1 MLAVPGLAIAVS
13 ACGSSDRAFRGHTAR
28 EWAAQLSAPTTRER
42 VQAAEALYHIAPTST
57 EVVDALIAAM
67 KDTSGEVQSTVAV
80 ALSTVGAR
88 AVPGL
93 ADALDDDHTSVRM
106 TALALLAERGADAAP
121 ATRDIARA
129 LADSNEEVRIAAAQT
144 LARIGPAARDAEPA
158 LLEAAVRGSSSLR
171 GAALEALVAN
181 DAEPGPLGPVLAA
194 ALRESPAALRAD
206 AVPLVPR
213 SRVDP
218 LEAMTMIK
226 PLTADPDAR
235 VRQAAYRSLGGLLL
249 APEVGAQARALLLAA
264 RTSPDTGVRRVA
276 EGALTPRVALDS
288 APEPRRR

>member
-13 ACGSSDRAFRGHTAR
+13 ACGSSDRAYRGHTAR

-42 VQAAEALYHIAPTST
+42 VAAAEALYHIAPTST

-144 LARIGPAARDAEPA
+144 LARIGPAARDAESA
-158 LLEAAVRGSSSLR
+158 LLEAAQHGSSSVR

-181 DAEPGPLGPVLAA
+181 DAEPEPLGPVFAA
-194 ALRESPAALRAD
+194 ALRDSSAALRAE
-206 AVPLVPR
+206 AVALVPR
-213 SRVDP
+213 SRIGAP
-218 LEAMTMIK
+218 EALTMIK
-226 PLTADPDAR
+226 PLTADPDIR
-235 VRQAAYRSLGGLLL
+235 VRQSAYRGVGGLLG
-249 APEVGAQARALLLAA
+249 APGVATQARALLIAA
-264 RTSPDTGVRRVA
+264 RTDPDTGVRRAA
-276 EGALTPRVALDS
+276 ERTLTPAPLADS
-288 APEPRRR
+288 NVEPRRR